1 MSFWRA
7 ELLKVISRLKELQ
20 PLDATLTAIASLT
33 GAANKGIYFTDTDEA
48 ALFDLT
54 AAGRAILDDANA
66 SAQRTTLGLGT
77 AATQNTGTSG
87 ANLPFANGANTWASI
102 QTFSANPLVAG
113 GAVSFPATQV
123 PSAGA
128 NDLDDYEEGTFTPT
142 ILGTTAAGVGTYS
155 VQTGTYIKVGKE
167 VFVDLTVVWSA
178 HTGTGNI
185 LVGGLPFTSAAST
198 PCSIN
203 GNNLTFANQLT
214 ASFVA
219 GAAQARPLTH
229 VTGGAL
235 ALVAMDTAAE
245 IRLSGIM
252 YV

>member
-1 MSFWRA
+1 MNLSSFGRRW
-7 ELLKVISRLKELQ
+7 I
-20 PLDATLTAIASLT
+20 TL
-33 GAANKGIYFTDTDEA
+33 ANA
-48 ALFDLT
+48 AL
-54 AAGRAILDDANA
+54 GR
-66 SAQRTTLGLGT
+66 SALGLGT
-77 AATQNTGTSG
+77 ASTVDTGTTTG
-87 ANLPFANGANTWASI
+87 TA
-102 QTFSANPLVAG
+102 PLQDV
-113 GAVSFPATQV
+113 
-123 PSAGA
+123 
-128 NDLDDYEEGTFTPT
+128 GTFTPT

-155 VQTGTYIKVGKE
+155 VQTGTYVKVGKL

-185 LVGGLPFTSAAST
+185 LIGGLPFTVSNST

-203 GNNLTFANQLT
+203 GNNLTFSNQLT

-245 IRLSGIM
+245 IRLSGT
-252 YV
+252 YSV